1 MENFEYRF
9 NFKNLHIAT
18 ELNKDTYT
26 QKEVKRLLRAICTAI
41 NYKLINEE
49 IAENEKI
56 LMDEMRKK
64 GELVKINTEDI
75 KND

>member
-9 NFKNLHIAT
+9 NFKNMHIAT
-18 ELNKDTYT
+18 EINKDVYT
-26 QKEVKRLLRAICTAI
+26 QKEVIWLLRSICAAIDH
-41 NYKLINEE
+41 KLIDEE

-64 GELVKINTEDI
+64 GELVSISENLKRM
-75 KND
+75 